1 MNGQN
6 GSTGDP
12 AARVASRAPR
22 ASTEPSP
29 RPSKAG
35 SITVWVN
42 ATADVVRR
50 YSANPATSPS
60 ISTSKRPAS
69 GLFTTFGSLSVT
81 MTTFL
86 SVQQQDS
93 SGGDGRVHLPHEDLG
108 GLGGGDPLT
117 AGTGEADRVTGAQL
131 PGALEGHRAARDE
144 QVQER
149 GLGQLDA
156 LAGLQPGGVQGR
168 VPVGDADRGG
178 SAVLGHAGGD
188 GDQPAGE
195 QGVVD
200 LQLLVARGDP
210 ALVGQDPHL
219 DEVHRVA
226 VLVTALQAPGVVLL
240 AVQDPGAGAHP
251 LRQARIDDAV
261 VAGAVLVDQ
270 GALHYPGD
278 DLHVPVRVGLEAEA
292 RRHDVVVVYQQQP
305 VMGVVVVGVGAEREG
320 VLAVQP
326 PDLGAEPLVGS
337 ADVDARVEGGSAHVG
352 SSGRRG
358 GMRIGRA
365 AAGRNRLTA
374 APPGD
379 QAFLIAEISNSRT
392 ILSLTRT
399 PPVSSAAFQ
408 VMP

>member
-60 ISTSKRPAS
+60 TRTSKRPAS
-69 GLFTTFGSLSVT
+69 GLSTTFGSFSVT

-108 GLGGGDPLT
+108 RLGGGDPL
-117 AGTGEADRVTGAQL
+117 APGGGEPDGVAGAQL
-131 PGALEGHRAARDE
+131 PGALEGHGAARDE

-149 GLGQLDA
+149 GLGQRDG

-168 VPVGDADRGG
+168 VLVVDADRGG
-178 SAVLGHAGGD
+178 AAVLGHAGGD
-188 GDQPAGE
+188 RDQPAGE

-200 LQLLVARGDP
+200 LELLVAGGDAAP
-210 ALVGQDPHL
+210 VGNDPHL

-226 VLVTALQAPGVVLL
+226 VGVAALQAPGVVLL

-251 LRQARIDDAV
+251 LGQARVDDAV
-261 VAGAVLVDQ
+261 VPGGVLVHER
-270 GALHYPGD
+270 ALHDPGD
-278 DLHVPVRVGLEAEA
+278 DLHVPVRVGLEAES
-292 RRHDVVVVYQQQP
+292 RRHDVVVVDQQQP
-305 VMGVVVVGVGAEREG
+305 VVLVVVVVVVAEGEG

-326 PDLGAEPLVGS
+326 PDLGAEPLVG
-337 ADVDARVEGGSAHVG
+337 AWDVAVGGRGGSAHVG
-352 SSGRRG
+352 SSGGGAGGARG
-358 GMRIGRA
+358 GLPPAETGGRQPG
-365 AAGRNRLTA
+365 GRSGVL
-374 APPGD
+374 D
-379 QAFLIAEISNSRT
+379 
-392 ILSLTRT
+392 
-399 PPVSSAAFQ
+399 
-408 VMP
+408 

>member
-60 ISTSKRPAS
+60 TRTSKRPAS
-69 GLFTTFGSLSVT
+69 GLSTTFGSFSVT

-108 GLGGGDPLT
+108 GLGGGDPLP
-117 AGTGEADRVTGAQL
+117 AGGGGAHGVAGAQL
-131 PGALEGHRAARDE
+131 PGALQGHRAARDE

-149 GLGQLDA
+149 GLGQLDG
-156 LAGLQPGGVQGR
+156 LAGLQPGGV
-168 VPVGDADRGG
+168 PVADADGG
-178 SAVLGHAGGD
+178 GAVVLGHAGGHRD
-188 GDQPAGE
+188 EPAGE
-195 QGVVD
+195 QRVVN
-200 LQLLVARGDP
+200 LELLVAGGDP

-261 VAGAVLVDQ
+261 VPGAVLVDQ
-270 GALHYPGD
+270 GALHDPGD
-278 DLHVPVRVGLEAEA
+278 DLHVPVRMGLEAEA
-292 RRHDVVVVYQQQP
+292 RRHDVVVV
-305 VMGVVVVGVGAEREG
+305 
-320 VLAVQP
+320 
-326 PDLGAEPLVGS
+326 
-337 ADVDARVEGGSAHVG
+337 H
-352 SSGRRG
+352 
-358 GMRIGRA
+358 
-365 AAGRNRLTA
+365 
-374 APPGD
+374 
-379 QAFLIAEISNSRT
+379 
-392 ILSLTRT
+392 
-399 PPVSSAAFQ
+399 
-408 VMP
+408 

>member
-12 AARVASRAPR
+12 AARVASRAPW
-22 ASTEPSP
+22 ASPEPSP

-60 ISTSKRPAS
+60 TRTSKRPAS
-69 GLFTTFGSLSVT
+69 GLSTTLGSFSVT

-93 SGGDGRVHLPHEDLG
+93 SGGDGGVHLPHEDLG
-108 GLGGGDPLT
+108 RLGGGDPLT
-117 AGTGEADRVTGAQL
+117 AGGGEPDRVAGAQF
-131 PGALEGHRAARDE
+131 PGALEGHGAARDE

-149 GLGQLDA
+149 RLGQLDG
-156 LAGLQPGGVQGR
+156 LTGLQPGGVQGG
-168 VPVGDADRGG
+168 VPVADADGG
-178 SAVLGHAGGD
+178 GAVVLGHAGGHRD
-188 GDQPAGE
+188 EPAGE
-195 QGVVD
+195 QRVVD
-200 LQLLVARGDP
+200 LELLVAGGDP
-210 ALVGQDPHL
+210 ALVGQNPHL

-226 VLVTALQAPGVVLL
+226 VLVAALQAPGVVLL

-261 VAGAVLVDQ
+261 VAGAVLVHQ

-292 RRHDVVVVYQQQP
+292 RRHDVVVVHQQQP
-305 VMGVVVVGVGAEREG
+305 VVLVVVVVVGAEGEG

-326 PDLGAEPLVGS
+326 PDLGAEPLVG
-337 ADVDARVEGGSAHVG
+337 AVDVDARGKGGSAHVG
-352 SSGRRG
+352 SSGRG
-358 GMRIGRA
+358 
-365 AAGRNRLTA
+365 AG
-374 APPGD
+374 
-379 QAFLIAEISNSRT
+379 
-392 ILSLTRT
+392 
-399 PPVSSAAFQ
+399 
-408 VMP
+408 

>member
-12 AARVASRAPR
+12 ASLVASSAPR

-42 ATADVVRR
+42 ATAPSARR
-50 YSANPATSPS
+50 YSANPATWSS
-60 ISTSKRPAS
+60 TSTSKRPAS
-69 GLFTTFGSLSVT
+69 GLSTTFGSFSVT

-108 GLGGGDPLT
+108 CLGGGDLLT
-117 AGTGEADRVTGAQL
+117 AGGGEPDRVAGAQL
-131 PGALEGHRAARDE
+131 SGALEGHGAARHE

-149 GLGQLDA
+149 GLGQLDG
-156 LAGLQPGGVQGR
+156 LTGLQPDGVQGR
-168 VPVGDADRGG
+168 VLVVDADGG
-178 SAVLGHAGGD
+178 GATVLGHAGGD
-188 GDQPAGE
+188 RDQPAGE

-200 LQLLVARGDP
+200 LQLLVAGGD
-210 ALVGQDPHL
+210 AGLVGQDPHL
-219 DEVHRVA
+219 HEVDRVA

-251 LRQARIDDAV
+251 LRQARIDDPV
-261 VAGAVLVDQ
+261 VPGAVLVDQ
-270 GALHYPGD
+270 GALHHPGD
-278 DLHVPVRVGLEAEA
+278 DLHVPVRMGLEAEA
-292 RRHDVVVVYQQQP
+292 RRHDVVVVHQQQP
-305 VMGVVVVGVGAEREG
+305 VVLVVVVVVGAEGEG

-337 ADVDARVEGGSAHVG
+337 ADVDARGKGGSAHVG
-352 SSGRRG
+352 SSRRG
-358 GMRIGRA
+358 
-365 AAGRNRLTA
+365 AG
-374 APPGD
+374 
-379 QAFLIAEISNSRT
+379 
-392 ILSLTRT
+392 
-399 PPVSSAAFQ
+399 
-408 VMP
+408 

>member
-35 SITVWVN
+35 SMTVWVN
-42 ATADVVRR
+42 ATADLVRR

-60 ISTSKRPAS
+60 RSTSKRPAS
-69 GLFTTFGSLSVT
+69 GLSTTFGSFSVT

-93 SGGDGRVHLPHEDLG
+93 SGGDGGVHLPHEDLG

-156 LAGLQPGGVQGR
+156 LTGLQPGGVQGR
-168 VPVGDADRGG
+168 VPVVDADRGG

-188 GDQPAGE
+188 RDQPAGE

-200 LQLLVARGDP
+200 LKLLVAGGDAAP
-210 ALVGQDPHL
+210 VRDDPHL

-226 VLVTALQAPGVVLL
+226 VGIAALQAPGVVLL

-251 LRQARIDDAV
+251 LGQARVDDAV
-261 VAGAVLVDQ
+261 VPGGVLVHQ
-270 GALHYPGD
+270 RALHHPGD
-278 DLHVPVRVGLEAEA
+278 DLHVPV
-292 RRHDVVVVYQQQP
+292 
-305 VMGVVVVGVGAEREG
+305 
-320 VLAVQP
+320 
-326 PDLGAEPLVGS
+326 
-337 ADVDARVEGGSAHVG
+337 
-352 SSGRRG
+352 
-358 GMRIGRA
+358 
-365 AAGRNRLTA
+365 
-374 APPGD
+374 
-379 QAFLIAEISNSRT
+379 
-392 ILSLTRT
+392 
-399 PPVSSAAFQ
+399 
-408 VMP
+408 